1 MKTAVSISLGS
12 SQRDKEAELTLWG
25 EVVRLRREGIE
36 GNMARARARFE
47 ELDGRVDALG
57 VGGVDLWVG
66 TDEIR
71 YPLVA
76 AHKLIQNVRHTPVV
90 DGGGLKHTLEK
101 GVVAALTAALGE
113 EYKTGKVLLTAALD
127 RYGMAQSFF
136 ESGYEAICGD
146 LGFGLGLPLPIRTLA
161 GLKGMAKWLM
171 PVVGRLPISV
181 IYPTGAKQEQIVPK
195 FGAWYAW
202 ATVIAGDCLYIK
214 RHMPPNLEGK
224 VIVTNTTTAADRAL
238 FWERGVKA
246 IVTTTPVLEGRSFGT
261 NMLEAALTAVA
272 GLGRPLTHPELRQM
286 IAELDLRPTVDTHKN

>member
-1 MKTAVSISLGS
+1 M
-12 SQRDKEAELTLWG
+12 TLWG
-25 EVVRLRREGIE
+25 EVVRLRREGME

-47 ELDGRVDALG
+47 ELDGRVDVLG

-136 ESGYEAICGD
+136 DSGYEAICGD

-171 PVVGRLPISV
+171 PVVGRLPISM

-214 RHMPPNLEGK
+214 RHMPLNLEGK
-224 VIVTNTTTAADRAL
+224 VIVTNTTTAADRTL

-272 GLGRPLTHPELRQM
+272 SLGRPLTHPELRQM
-286 IAELDLRPTVDTHKN
+286 IAELDLRPTVDTHKI

>member
-1 MKTAVSISLGS
+1 
-12 SQRDKEAELTLWG
+12 LTLWG
-25 EVVRLRREGIE
+25 EVVRLRREGME
-36 GNMARARARFE
+36 GNMARARARFG

-66 TDEIR
+66 TDEVR

-76 AHKLIQNVRHTPVV
+76 AHKLIQDVRHTPVV
-90 DGGGLKHTLEK
+90 DGGGLKHTLDK
-101 GVVAALTAALGE
+101 GVVEALVAALGE
-113 EYKTGKVLLTAALD
+113 EYRTGKVLLTAALD

-136 ESGYEAICGD
+136 ESNYEAICGD

-161 GLKGMAKWLM
+161 GLKSMAKWLM
-171 PVVGRLPISV
+171 PVVGRLPISM

-195 FGAWYAW
+195 FGDWYAW
-202 ATVIAGDCLYIK
+202 ATVIAGDCLYNK
-214 RHMPPNLEGK
+214 RHMPLNLEGK

-272 GLGRPLTHPELRQM
+272 NLGRPLTHPELRQM
-286 IAELDLRPTVDTHKN
+286 SAELDLRPTVDTNKI